1 VEVQQPADYLLK
13 SLKMDFAI
21 PFDAPKDGHLSF
33 NEVVWERAESSKIRN
48 TSLQFLFC
56 IGFAVGDIRQVIG
69 MRRAYNALP
78 ESFRETL
85 DYMRIVDEFRYQWRH
100 ELDPKGPTVLKG
112 LLWAERGRSRIL
124 INQFVVANKLHQD
137 ETLEINKLVNFDFTD
152 QVIICLSRIL
162 YCAVHVVDVIIWS
175 QT

>member
-1 VEVQQPADYLLK
+1 
-13 SLKMDFAI
+13 
-21 PFDAPKDGHLSF
+21 
-33 NEVVWERAESSKIRN
+33 
-48 TSLQFLFC
+48 
-56 IGFAVGDIRQVIG
+56 
-69 MRRAYNALP
+69 
-78 ESFRETL
+78 
-85 DYMRIVDEFRYQWRH
+85 
-100 ELDPKGPTVLKG
+100 LDPKGPTVLKG

-137 ETLEINKLVNFDFTD
+137 EKLEINKLVNFDFTD